1 MSNDFLR
8 LRAHHGMCL
17 AFFEGK
23 GYSEGFTS
31 HMQTVL
37 DGMQENPILELVT
50 EHDIVCGACPNLQ
63 DGLCNTPELV
73 LEYDRQVLMR
83 CGLEVHTHISWAE
96 FSRLVSER
104 ILTPG
109 QREEICGNCTWTKIC
124 KVREH
129 NPNF

>member
-1 MSNDFLR
+1 MNDNVIQ

-37 DGMQENPILELVT
+37 DRMQENPMLELVT

-63 DGLCNTPELV
+63 GGLCNTPELV
-73 LEYDRQVLMR
+73 LEYDRQVLTR
-83 CGLEVHTHISWAE
+83 CGLEEHMQIPWAA
-96 FSRLVSER
+96 FSALVTER
-104 ILTPG
+104 ILSPG
-109 QREEICGNCTWTKIC
+109 QREEICGDCPWTAVC
-124 KVREH
+124 KAREAT
-129 NPNF
+129 PNF